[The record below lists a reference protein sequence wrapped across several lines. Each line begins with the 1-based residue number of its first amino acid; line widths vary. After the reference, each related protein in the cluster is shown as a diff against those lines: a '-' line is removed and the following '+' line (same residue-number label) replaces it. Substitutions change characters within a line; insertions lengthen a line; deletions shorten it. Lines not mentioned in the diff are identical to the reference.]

1 MTALGHEE
9 RFPPRRLNG
18 RCRFSEG
25 TFTGAHGNGRDAP
38 IPDLPALALGRAH
51 SKADEMEFAKGRR
64 TAIRSA
70 RGEKN
75 SLGQRLQ
82 WHLESDRQGELADH
96 LTAMHCDECGSDD
109 LSWLL
114 PTYAREETRESH
126 AMPHLFLKSDR
137 PGGVLGIP
145 CEPQYHQEKESL
157 MGSII
162 LRPGMCDQRRLFNT
176 KFFRVGQEMSRSR
189 GQTPP
194 DAYTP
199 SV

>member
-1 MTALGHEE
+1 MTRLQFILHEGASLCGW
-9 RFPPRRLNG
+9 RPHTFVYTGLSVADFDP
-18 RCRFSEG
+18 SEG
-25 TFTGAHGNGRDAP
+25 
-38 IPDLPALALGRAH
+38 LG
-51 SKADEMEFAKGRR
+51 GRR
-64 TAIRSA
+64 DLMGSDVPQGNPLEHLRLRRVTV
-70 RGEKN
+70 N

-82 WHLESDRQGELADH
+82 RHLVSDRQDELADH
-96 LTAMHCDECGSDD
+96 LTAMRFDECGSDD